1 MSSYSRRWATAVATV
16 LLAATTL
23 AACGSDDSES
33 GADGLTK
40 LTLQQY
46 PGALLYT
53 NEIIA
58 QEEGIFEDH
67 GLDVEFVN
75 PGDGATS
82 MQLLSNGKD
91 TQGVLSDI
99 SAGITAVAKDQPITA
114 VGSVIN
120 KSLFQ
125 ISASNELLAAE
136 GDGDW
141 ESKMQ
146 ALKGKTVAVPG
157 IGGSAG
163 LVMVGLLRAAGLDPD
178 KDVTLISITT
188 VPAATAQFE
197 QGKIDAFIYIAPGA
211 QQLEK
216 AGVGG
221 LYLDIANDAPSEFA
235 NSVIAMLANEAWA
248 DDNPE
253 AVQAWKDAE
262 IEAINWMRDNANRD
276 AAVEYISKNTTGG
289 DTELAE
295 QMLDFLIDTAY
306 SETAD
311 DLAVPTDTV
320 ETVIGI
326 LSEGG
331 VIPKG
336 SVAPEN
342 IAAD

>member
-1 MSSYSRRWATAVATV
+1 MYLFSRRWTTAVAAG
-16 LLAATTL
+16 LLAITTL
-23 AACGSDDSES
+23 AACGNDES
-33 GADGLTK
+33 ASSNDGLTK

-53 NEIIA
+53 SELIA
-58 QEEGIFEDH
+58 QKEGIFEDH
-67 GLDVEFVN
+67 GLDVKFVN

-82 MQLLSNGKD
+82 LQLLSNGKD

-125 ISASNELLAAE
+125 ISASNELLKAE

-141 ESKMQ
+141 KSKMQ

-211 QQLEK
+211 QQVEK

-221 LYLDIANDAPSEFA
+221 LYLDIANDAPPEFS
-235 NSVIAMLANEAWA
+235 NSVIAMLANKSWA
-248 DDNPE
+248 NDNPD

-262 IEAINWMRDNANRD
+262 IEAINWMRDKANRD
-276 AAVEYISKNTTGG
+276 AAVGYISKNTTGG
-289 DTELAE
+289 DVQLAE

-320 ETVIGI
+320 ETVIRNLG
-326 LSEGG
+326 EGG
-331 VIPKG
+331 IIPKG
-336 SVAPEN
+336 SVTPEDIVAN
-342 IAAD
+342 